1 MSTPSTP
8 PQVPPAPPQPTVE
21 AVNGT
26 STPPYR
32 RILQSGYSKYPT
44 VSTSSTPPQV
54 RRHSRRRRSRR
65 WMARAHHRTP
75 QVRGLKV
82 PVGSTQSTPWECG
95 LNPMGVLRARL
106 VSTSSMPCEYSKYH
120 TGRLGS
126 YTQHGTPYEYSKSTL
141 AGSFSAIP
149 TWAFPA
155 RNIPDFPRLSPTY
168 TFPLPPF
175 PLRQSRACVQPWR
188 RRARPSPSR
197 RAQPN
202 CEYSEYPCEYSEGPL
217 WVLPSARC

>member
-1 MSTPSTP
+1 MLFLCKRVCLFPQRTAGPATLESTSGACSLNSREYAECPCEYSEYPTAGS
-8 PQVPPAPPQPTVE
+8 PPAPPQPTVE
-21 AVNGT
+21 AVDGT

-44 VSTSSTPPQV
+44 VSTQSTPPQV

-65 WMARAHHRTP
+65 WVARAHRRTP

-95 LNPMGVLRARL
+95 LNPMGVLRVRL
-106 VSTSSMPCEYSKYH
+106 VSTPSMPCEYSKYH

-149 TWAFPA
+149 TWAFPSQEHS
-155 RNIPDFPRLSPTY
+155 RLSE
-168 TFPLPPF
+168 
-175 PLRQSRACVQPWR
+175 A
-188 RRARPSPSR
+188 
-197 RAQPN
+197 
-202 CEYSEYPCEYSEGPL
+202 
-217 WVLPSARC
+217 